1 MELMNL
7 DTVTEWYDRP
17 GRTVLITGGA
27 GVLYANED
35 ARPFSYL
42 HIARYVRVIAGQEQ
56 GNW

>member
-1 MELMNL
+1 MNL
-7 DTVTEWYDRP
+7 DTVKEWYDRS